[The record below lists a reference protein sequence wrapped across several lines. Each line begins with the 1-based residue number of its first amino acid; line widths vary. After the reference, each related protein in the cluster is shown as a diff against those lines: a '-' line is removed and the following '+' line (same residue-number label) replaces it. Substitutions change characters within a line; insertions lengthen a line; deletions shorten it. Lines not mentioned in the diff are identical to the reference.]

1 MIIEG
6 LILIVIGLLIWLSK
20 LGVFSYQ
27 VIFRRDWPLIL
38 VIIGILILVETITKK
53 RRLEK

>member
-20 LGVFSYQ
+20 LGVFSYR

-38 VIIGILILVETITKK
+38 VIIGIIILVETITKK
-53 RRLEK
+53 RRQEK